1 MDNIDLT
8 MNDIELIDEIVRRAD
23 EHQKQK
29 EKEFA
34 IAEIKKLREE
44 AQIQMIFRKNPD
56 NNDRLEFSIDNMSFC
71 DLIDKHISELKGKTN
86 EIL

>member
-1 MDNIDLT
+1 
-8 MNDIELIDEIVRRAD
+8 MNDIELIDEIVKRAD

-34 IAEIKKLREE
+34 IAELEIVKGKITMKSRPQWERLIVNLTDCE
-44 AQIQMIFRKNPD
+44 IIINDMIA
-56 NNDRLEFSIDNMSFC
+56 
-71 DLIDKHISELKGKTN
+71 ELKGENN

>member
-1 MDNIDLT
+1 

-34 IAEIKKLREE
+34 IAELEKVQAEIQEEIVNSRGYVTYRNALFYCYEIVDNHIK
-44 AQIQMIFRKNPD
+44 
-56 NNDRLEFSIDNMSFC
+56 
-71 DLIDKHISELKGKTN
+71 ELKGENK
-86 EIL
+86 

>member
-1 MDNIDLT
+1 MDNIELT

-34 IAEIKKLREE
+34 IAELELVKEKITMKSRPQWERLVVNLTDCE
-44 AQIQMIFRKNPD
+44 IIINDMIA
-56 NNDRLEFSIDNMSFC
+56 
-71 DLIDKHISELKGKTN
+71 ELKGENN
-86 EIL
+86 E